1 MSPVPNRII
10 QRLRVRSNPLIP
22 YQNSL
27 GFVSDPT
34 LEISSLGNVI
44 KEEFEDTFRLF
55 GVVANDFAGV
65 YWIDI

>member
-1 MSPVPNRII
+1 
-10 QRLRVRSNPLIP
+10 VRSNPLIP

-55 GVVANDFAGV
+55 GIVANDFAGV
-65 YWIDI
+65 YWIDV